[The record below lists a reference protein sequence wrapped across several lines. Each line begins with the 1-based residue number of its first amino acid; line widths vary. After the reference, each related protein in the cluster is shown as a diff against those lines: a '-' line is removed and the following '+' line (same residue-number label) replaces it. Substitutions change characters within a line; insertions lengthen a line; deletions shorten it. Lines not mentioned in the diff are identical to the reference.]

1 MPISLCQQ
9 LDVPSRL
16 KAGKLPRWDDHEITS
31 SGVVRCLVEAVLK
44 KPIDGTSGT
53 RRTQTHECIIP
64 IQCTNTFMKSVM
76 YLQARVMHLRE
87 TRLDK
92 PHTAY

>member
-16 KAGKLPRWDDHEITS
+16 KAGKLPRWDDHEIIS

-44 KPIDGTSGT
+44 NPLMALLGPDA
-53 RRTQTHECIIP
+53 RRHMSVSYLYNVQTH
-64 IQCTNTFMKSVM
+64 S
-76 YLQARVMHLRE
+76 
-87 TRLDK
+87 
-92 PHTAY
+92 